1 VVFRYPKGG
10 DKDVVGNA
18 RDLRSENT
26 LSEWEFAAK
35 PLLDWIATNY
45 PGVKITVYDY
55 AGTLVREA
63 EEKDESWVF
72 RTRHYLQPGH
82 INKYQAIAIDDHKRL
97 VEKNLRIC
105 VLWGVD
111 KPKITVKDGKFFL
124 YFHDGQA
131 SHSDQAIGEYTN
143 ITNEFFYWSPD
154 ACKLLAKQAHSIK
167 NWFEMPAHYNMQNV
181 LHWPNSNFS
190 GRTIYEQ
197 IVKSVI
203 YSKYDLQTFQ
213 TNKPTNNIWNEMDYW
228 FHHNFKDTQAY
239 RVWESGIDYLISTLD
254 PAFVENLHGRPTNI
268 MMFETPMYYFGDS
281 NIPNLALPFTPGADL
296 KEKRVDS
303 SKQHRHVINGR
314 LVIY

>member
-1 VVFRYPKGG
+1 
-10 DKDVVGNA
+10 
-18 RDLRSENT
+18 
-26 LSEWEFAAK
+26 
-35 PLLDWIATNY
+35 
-45 PGVKITVYDY
+45 
-55 AGTLVREA
+55 
-63 EEKDESWVF
+63 
-72 RTRHYLQPGH
+72 
-82 INKYQAIAIDDHKRL
+82 
-97 VEKNLRIC
+97 
-105 VLWGVD
+105 
-111 KPKITVKDGKFFL
+111 
-124 YFHDGQA
+124 
-131 SHSDQAIGEYTN
+131 
-143 ITNEFFYWSPD
+143 
-154 ACKLLAKQAHSIK
+154 
-167 NWFEMPAHYNMQNV
+167 MPAHYNMQNV